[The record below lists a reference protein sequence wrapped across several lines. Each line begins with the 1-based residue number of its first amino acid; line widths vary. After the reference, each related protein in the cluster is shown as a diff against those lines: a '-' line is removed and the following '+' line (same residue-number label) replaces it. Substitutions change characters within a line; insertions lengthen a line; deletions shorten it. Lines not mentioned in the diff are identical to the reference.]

1 MQNIYFI
8 LFLIIALQVEY
19 LFFVCLQNQYFFFI
33 IIYLNRVPED
43 I

>member
-19 LFFVCLQNQYFFFI
+19 LFFVCLQNQYFFFYY
-33 IIYLNRVPED
+33 YLFKQSP
-43 I
+43 